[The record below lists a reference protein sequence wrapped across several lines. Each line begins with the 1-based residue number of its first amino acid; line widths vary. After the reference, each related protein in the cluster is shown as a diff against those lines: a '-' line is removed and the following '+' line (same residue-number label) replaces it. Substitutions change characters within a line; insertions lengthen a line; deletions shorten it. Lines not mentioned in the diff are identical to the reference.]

1 MNLGTKAAG
10 AVAAIAMMTAP
21 LAGAKPHQENPGQ
34 GHGNGHGPKGVAY
47 VFKGTYVDSATV
59 AVTAGNKHVR
69 NAGLVDT
76 SVGFDF
82 SAAKVSVGDVNGD
95 GAANLADVAAGDRVV
110 VKVKAPK
117 GDPGA
122 QPFAARQL
130 VDQTQPGAETDS
142 ATETESD

>member
-1 MNLGTKAAG
+1 MNLGLKAAG

-21 LAGAKPHQENPGQ
+21 LAGAKPHDDKP
-34 GHGNGHGPKGVAY
+34 GNGHGPKGVAY

-59 AVTAGNKHVR
+59 DVTGGNKHVR
-69 NAGLVDT
+69 KAGLADADPAT
-76 SVGFDF
+76 TVGFDF

-95 GAANLADVAAGDRVV
+95 GAADLADVTAGDKVV

-130 VDQTQPGAETDS
+130 VDQTHPAAD
-142 ATETESD
+142 ETE